1 MIEFFFHFNIEKTNL
16 INNENVGMYKKHM
29 ESVFNLQ
36 RRYNKMNVKNM
47 SANNCCCLVETHQN
61 TVILETRHMHFAVIV
76 NGHVIFKNY
85 VNQHS
90 GKKQRD
96 QYSNQLCDDVYSV
109 CSNRTLKVNCV
120 TNGTKKFFY
129 NGNEILF
136 HKNQSDYHLPFN
148 FFCFIG
154 IFCTAFLYLCV
165 VLIKKQM

>member
-1 MIEFFFHFNIEKTNL
+1 
-16 INNENVGMYKKHM
+16 M
-29 ESVFNLQ
+29 ESVFNFQ
-36 RRYNKMNVKNM
+36 RRYNKTNVKNM

-96 QYSNQLCDDVYSV
+96 QYSNQLCSDVYSL
-109 CSNRTLKVNCV
+109 CSNRTLKVNFV
-120 TNGTKKFFY
+120 SNGRKFFY

-136 HKNQSDYHLPFN
+136 HKNQSDYHLPFGL
-148 FFCFIG
+148 FVIITG
-154 IFCTAFLYLCV
+154 IILLIFCIFKFSS
-165 VLIKKQM
+165 LIMQ